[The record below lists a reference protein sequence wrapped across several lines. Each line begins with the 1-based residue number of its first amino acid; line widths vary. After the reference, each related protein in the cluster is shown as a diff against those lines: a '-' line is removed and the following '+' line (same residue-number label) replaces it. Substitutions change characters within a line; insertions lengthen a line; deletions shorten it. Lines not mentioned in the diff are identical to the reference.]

1 MNRQELLDAIVAAIY
16 ENTSGAIT
24 GQSLQDTLKEIVN
37 AFTFIDEATAQPA
50 GGMLPGV
57 LYNLG
62 EVTGSVV
69 FSLAAG
75 EGEVNHYYFTF
86 DTSASG
92 AIIAWPSEVLSWFGD
107 YAPYIDPSRHYE
119 VSILNGVGVC
129 MSSPIPE

>member
-1 MNRQELLDAIVAAIY
+1 MNRQQLLDAIVAAIY

-24 GQSLQDTLKEIVN
+24 GQSLQDTLKAIVN

-62 EVTGSVV
+62 TLSGGVV
-69 FSLAAG
+69 FTLAAG
-75 EGEVNHYYFTF
+75 DGEVNHYYFTF
-86 DTSASG
+86 DTGASG
-92 AIIAWPSEVLSWFGD
+92 AIITWPPEVLSWFGD

>member
-37 AFTFIDEATAQPA
+37 AFTFLDEETAQPA

-62 EVTGSVV
+62 ELTGTVTIS
-69 FSLAAG
+69 FAAG
-75 EGEVNHYYFTF
+75 DYEVEHYYFTF
-86 DTSASG
+86 DTGASLPSITWPSLTWAWNEAPALSASK
-92 AIIAWPSEVLSWFGD
+92 
-107 YAPYIDPSRHYE
+107 HYE
-119 VSILNGVGVC
+119 VSVLNGYAFFVETPL
-129 MSSPIPE
+129 S

>member
-37 AFTFIDEATAQPA
+37 AFTFTDEATAQPA

-62 EVTGSVV
+62 VISTRTTIA
-69 FSLAAG
+69 LAAG
-75 EGEVNHYYFTF
+75 VGEVNHYYFTF
-86 DTSASG
+86 DIG
-92 AIIAWPSEVLSWFGD
+92 ATLPSITWPALEWAWGAPPSVAENK
-107 YAPYIDPSRHYE
+107 HYE
-119 VSILNGVGVC
+119 VSILNGYAIYVE
-129 MSSPIPE
+129 SELQA